1 MFGKKHKHVDSL
13 VQSAYPFSKVME
25 WNLEQKRE
33 AIREIDDDGFQYLGI
48 LEYDKVQ
55 ETGTKRIFLREHT

>member
-1 MFGKKHKHVDSL
+1 M
-13 VQSAYPFSKVME
+13 QSAYPFSKAME